1 MASKT
6 ALAAIDDDSLDI
18 EVPTQLPTPTG
29 FRIILAPLT
38 VAEKTAGGIILPDQR
53 RDDESAASVVACV
66 LAMGDTCY
74 AEKNKFP
81 NGPWCKVGDWVLVPS
96 YTGMHLKVQGMD
108 LRVVNDDTIQ
118 AVVVDPRGISRA

>member
-6 ALAAIDDDSLDI
+6 ALAAIDDDSLDV

-53 RDDESAASVVACV
+53 RDDESAASVIACV
-66 LAMGDTCY
+66 LAMGDDCY
-74 AEKNKFP
+74 ADEKRFP
-81 NGPWCKVGDWVLVPS
+81 HGAWCKVGDWVLVPS